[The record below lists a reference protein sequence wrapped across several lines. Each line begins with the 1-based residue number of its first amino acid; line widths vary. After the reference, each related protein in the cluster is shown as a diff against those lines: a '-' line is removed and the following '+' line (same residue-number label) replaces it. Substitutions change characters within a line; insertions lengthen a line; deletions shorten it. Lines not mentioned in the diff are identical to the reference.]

1 MKTDVSGF
9 WRYLSNFFN
18 YLEDKSRDTWEFAW
32 EGMTFI
38 ANEMSKQAARFLYSS
53 SPERS
58 YTSPTID
65 YYDII
70 IDVLKARP
78 TNIDLTQYQGRY
90 ILLSKGVVK
99 SNPVVV
105 GRDTTYNDMIE
116 LGKSDYDAVR
126 NIAVG
131 QYLVIG
137 DKYFKVLNILSPTE
151 TGDRLFDKYVIQ
163 LENANLSY
171 IKQTDKLSVYLTTGK
186 VFKVGEDVIDVPHL
200 YTRISDDTG
209 KVFDKNVD
217 YTFSEGYI
225 EFNEDIIAL
234 GIIPS
239 GSVVYGKEIP
249 VIETNIFN
257 SYGALV
263 DVRSWKTYN
272 NDNISAKAM
281 INSLLKGLQNPSN
294 AEEYK
299 RCLGLYYG
307 MPVSPDDAYVVGL
320 FESYDYVVTAINGV
334 WITVSLKTD
343 SSLHQ
348 FVQPGTKF
356 IIDGTD
362 TIVSVRYSN
371 TESDVISRATGEIK
385 LDDVT
390 GVSVGSILHIK
401 LANRLNLIQISKP
414 LSGGSYFKCPH
425 YTAGGEFNHISNYV
439 NTNFANKYPEM
450 LIYDSR
456 QDSYYHFV
464 SCTKP
469 ADGYINFTVDDN
481 VNNAVEEPRYNDYV
495 DLTYGEDLVVNVGK
509 LHMPWPT
516 HKYLLLRL
524 SDDTLYK
531 CYIDAP
537 IDTIYE
543 TGDTVSK
550 YQTLCRCIDITD
562 QRIFSNWNEFGEFK
576 RNNGIDPE
584 SNMLE
589 LIYTI
594 PFAKYGFYFPN

>member
-38 ANEMSKQAARFLYSS
+38 ASEMSKQAARFLYSS

-65 YYDII
+65 YYDLS

-90 ILLSKGVVK
+90 ILLSKGIVK
-99 SNPVVV
+99 SNPTAA
-105 GRDTTYNDMIE
+105 GRETVYNDMIE
-116 LGKSDYDAVR
+116 LGKSYYDAIR

-137 DKYFKVLNILSPTE
+137 DKYFNVLNTLSPTE

-171 IKQTDKLSVYLTTGK
+171 IKETDKISIYLTTGK
-186 VFKVGEDVIDVPHL
+186 VFKVGDDVIDVPRL

-217 YTFSEGYI
+217 YTFSEGYV
-225 EFNEDIIAL
+225 EFNEDVIAL
-234 GIIPS
+234 GIIPN
-239 GSVVYGKEIP
+239 GSVIYGKEIP
-249 VIETNIFN
+249 VIETNLFN

-281 INSLLKGLQNPSN
+281 INSLLKGLQNPSD

-299 RCLGLYYG
+299 ACLGLYYG
-307 MPVSPDDAYVVGL
+307 MPVSPDNAYVVGL
-320 FESYDYVVTAINGV
+320 FESYDYVVTGINGV
-334 WITVSLKTD
+334 WVTVSLKTG

-371 TESDVISRATGEIK
+371 TESDVISRATGEMK
-385 LDDVT
+385 LNSVA
-390 GVSVGSILHIK
+390 GVSIGSILNIK
-401 LANRLNLIQISKP
+401 LTNRLNLTQISKP
-414 LSGGSYFKCPH
+414 LTGGSYFKCPH
-425 YTAGGEFNHISNYV
+425 HTAGGEFNHISNYV
-439 NTNFANKYPEM
+439 NTNFTNKYPEM
-450 LIYDSR
+450 LVYDSIK
-456 QDSYYHFV
+456 DSYYHFV

-469 ADGYINFTVDDN
+469 VDGYVNFTVDDN
-481 VNNAVEEPRYNDYV
+481 ANNEIEEPRYNDYV
-495 DLTYGEDLVVNVGK
+495 DLVYGEDLIVNVGK

-543 TGDTVSK
+543 TGDTVNK